1 LSLFFIL
8 SGVSMKKIDLDEYDI
23 DINDE
28 SFGYD
33 DKDVVEVEVNTS
45 KAANIGFEWGHCII
59 SAIVIVVILL
69 TFVFRLVNIDGSSML
84 PTLTNSDKV
93 IITNFFYEPEVG
105 DIVVIPAG
113 KYHDEPIIKR
123 IIALEGQDVYINYE
137 THEVYVDG
145 VLLNEDYIK
154 CPTIN
159 SIGEKELSL
168 TVPEGKAFILGDNR
182 GDSYDSRY
190 FGAFNDGSAED
201 LGESKCIDVKDI
213 IGKAQFVV
221 FPFEHFGYLY

>member
-1 LSLFFIL
+1 
-8 SGVSMKKIDLDEYDI
+8 MKKINLDEYDI

-33 DKDVVEVEVNTS
+33 DDAQEVEVNNS
-45 KAANIGFEWGHCII
+45 KLANLSFEWGHCII
-59 SAIVIVVILL
+59 SAVVIVVILL
-69 TFVFRLVNIDGSSML
+69 TFVFRLINIDGSSML
-84 PTLTNSDKV
+84 PTLVNSDKV

-123 IIALEGQDVYINYE
+123 IIALEGQDVYINYV

-145 VLLNEDYIK
+145 ILLEEEYIN
-154 CPTIN
+154 CPTIH
-159 SIGEKELSL
+159 SLGEKELSL

-190 FGAFNDGSAED
+190 FGNFDTEDGDEVTD
-201 LGESKCIDVKDI
+201 LGETKCIDVDDI
-213 IGKAQFVV
+213 IGKAQFVI
-221 FPFEHFGYLY
+221 FPFERFGYLY